1 MASAPG
7 GRPFA
12 RAAAWLAVLAP
23 FFYLSYGAANWL
35 AAQRMGVPVVVFGWE
50 RHIPFIAWTII
61 PYWSVNLFYG
71 ASLFVART
79 RAELDTHGR
88 RLLTAQVI
96 AVACF
101 LVAPLRFSFEKPD
114 TGGGLPGFLFD
125 ALAGFDKPFN
135 QAPSLH
141 IALLVILWVLYAR
154 HLPRWLRPLLHVWF
168 ALIGVSV
175 LTTYQHHFIDVPTG
189 ALLGLACLWIWPD
202 AAPSP
207 FAAAAL
213 TSDPRRHVL
222 ALRYLAGAALFAALG
237 LALGGAGLWLF
248 WPAVALGLV
257 AANYAYF
264 GPAGFQKRADGR
276 MSLAAR
282 LLLAPYILAA
292 FANSRLWTRRAPRPV
307 AVSDGVYIGRF
318 PARSDRSPV
327 WQQPF
332 VAIVDLAAELPA
344 VRGAPVVAVPALDLV
359 MPPPR
364 LLRDA
369 AIAIERVRA
378 AGRGPVL
385 VCCALGF
392 SRSAAAAAT
401 WLVRTGR
408 VADAHAAV
416 KLLAAAGARVVLC
429 DDTLIAVEEAARL
442 P

>member
-1 MASAPG
+1 MDFALA
-7 GRPFA
+7 GRPYA
-12 RAAAWLAVLAP
+12 RAAAWLAVLGP
-23 FFYLSYGAANWL
+23 FFYLTYGAANWL

-50 RHIPFIAWTII
+50 RQIPFLAWTII

-79 RAELDTHGR
+79 REELDTHGR

-96 AVACF
+96 AVTCF
-101 LVAPLRFSFEKPD
+101 LAAPLRFSFEKPD

-154 HLPRWLRPLLHVWF
+154 HLPGWLRPLLHIWF

-202 AAPSP
+202 AARSP

-213 TSDPRRHVL
+213 TADPRRRQL
-222 ALRYLAGAALFAALG
+222 ALRYLGGAALTAALG

-257 AANYAYF
+257 AANYGYF
-264 GPAGFQKRADGR
+264 GAAGFQKRADGR

-282 LLLAPYILAA
+282 LLLAPYILGA
-292 FANSRLWTRRAPRPV
+292 FVNSRLWTRRAPKSIAV
-307 AVSDGVYIGRF
+307 ADGVYLGRI
-318 PARSDRSPV
+318 PARTDHRPA

-332 VAIVDLAAELPA
+332 AAVVDLAAELPA
-344 VRGAPVVAVPALDLV
+344 MPGAPVIAVPMLDLV
-359 MPPPR
+359 TPPPR

-369 AIAIERVRA
+369 ALAIERVRA

-392 SRSAAAAAT
+392 SRSATAVVT
-401 WLVRTGR
+401 WLVRSGR
-408 VADAHAAV
+408 AADAHAAV
-416 KLLAAAGARVVLC
+416 ALLAASGARVVLS
-429 DDTLIAVEEAARL
+429 DDNLIAAEEAARL